1 MPATIMTTFST
12 APTSFAIM
20 RVSFQDSGTANP
32 MILTIMQANPG
43 MYETIRCQ
51 PSTARRTSQRRST
64 ASQSTTANVIST
76 TNSRHNT
83 GILKSMSE
91 ATSLI
96 PQRLGLSVS
105 TCCNAAHSVW
115 RTLTRYRP
123 LIGHDSQITVTTN
136 PPLSIVIT
144 SVAETAPTHTERPE
158 EWLEVLGFIE
168 RNGEDFG
175 VTNQFHEQKISELEE
190 DHVGEVNSLTAS
202 HEDTL
207 QALSTKSSK
216 EKKAL
221 EIKNAILQRAHK
233 RVNGQLADKESQLQN
248 RDAEI
253 VQLMD
258 QVKDMEGSLMAA
270 NADNVLARSHFADQR
285 KMLGEQ
291 CERLVVE
298 RNVLIVNNAEL
309 TTNNAELGYVLN
321 EILHREATL
330 ERRLS
335 SSKESVDLLKFACD
349 KDQEVIN
356 SLKYELCETHEAY
369 KSLSE
374 GAKGGDS
381 SHARMIFAV
390 QQAENSYLQAVGKN
404 DFEMPDCFSYADR
417 VTQLGRVLLHTC
429 KEKARL
435 QDSYDQAMKKAE
447 ELNDKLLSVMDE
459 REQIKQ
465 QACDQLQELSDE
477 HEKRINEAIA
487 FGDSLSN
494 ELTSANNRRE
504 ALESELTA
512 AKKNFGR
519 FQKQTEATKKQL
531 IKATVDLE
539 KSEEQVETAEV
550 TAAMAQR
557 AADAFE
563 KSNQSQARR
572 LREMQQ
578 EQAPLQSLSSNLQV
592 ENAQLKDQVDDLK
605 MQIGG
610 FSVLSQSAAAQV
622 KALFEQ
628 SVTDIN
634 AGLALYQ
641 LPPICDACAGPLK
654 RWVHTFNDA
663 LDQVKALLVKN
674 HHLMADKEKANAE
687 IQRFRATDLGQRDRI
702 NELERQVD
710 ELDWDLVMANSEAV
724 KLTHLKHLAAVNPS
738 LRNQIARLKSE
749 LEGTWDELSRDG
761 AAGFMVARLHRE
773 NDDLRAEL
781 HTAHE
786 TAAQLRPLVDWH
798 VRECMPKQDVHDDV
812 VAAHFEVM
820 DALNDRLADRSRE
833 CNALR
838 KRLGLSMIRYAL
850 SRLSPVVAR
859 AGALALARDHG
870 YELSD
875 AEMEAITCDHNPE
888 DPESWEDPEAEA
900 DDSLLSVADAS
911 VILGRE
917 PKAMECMSSKTWDR
931 VGSDTRQ
938 FMNSGEVEE
947 TTQPAPYF
955 EQSDSSSSTAVDSE
969 ENHMGGFSVAGSKD
983 IETILAEMKAD
994 LRPRSFD

>member
-270 NADNVLARSHFADQR
+270 NADNVLAR
-285 KMLGEQ
+285 
-291 CERLVVE
+291 
-298 RNVLIVNNAEL
+298 
-309 TTNNAELGYVLN
+309 
-321 EILHREATL
+321 
-330 ERRLS
+330 
-335 SSKESVDLLKFACD
+335 
-349 KDQEVIN
+349 
-356 SLKYELCETHEAY
+356 
-369 KSLSE
+369 
-374 GAKGGDS
+374 

-938 FMNSGEVEE
+938 FVNSGEVEE

-955 EQSDSSSSTAVDSE
+955 EQSDSSSTAVDSE